1 MVHYYY
7 IVCGAL
13 LTHCFLNA
21 GSGYCHLPEFD
32 LLRLSR
38 FTVGFV
44 YAFLQ
49 VPSKS
54 FNNSVDMPILSLFQF
69 PSDQYEESNNDDG

>member
-1 MVHYYY
+1 MDTMLLWELSRQHRWSPRFQMVHYYY

-38 FTVGFV
+38 FTVCLV
-44 YAFLQ
+44 YAFL
-49 VPSKS
+49 
-54 FNNSVDMPILSLFQF
+54 
-69 PSDQYEESNNDDG
+69 